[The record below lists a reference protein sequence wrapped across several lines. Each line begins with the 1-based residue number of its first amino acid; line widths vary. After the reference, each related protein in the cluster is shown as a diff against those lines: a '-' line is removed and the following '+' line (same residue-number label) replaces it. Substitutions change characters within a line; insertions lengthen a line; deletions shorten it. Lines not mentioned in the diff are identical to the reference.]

1 MNAFINTFR
10 IPYIGGGAFRVWQ
23 RNGKVWL
30 KFYRPSLVGNLGEP
44 ILYLLALGYGLGKFI
59 PDISGI
65 PYIQFI
71 APGLLVASTMYS
83 ACFECTFGSFTR
95 MTTQKTYDAIIVTP
109 VSIEEVI
116 AGDIFWGA
124 TKGAIA
130 GLVILLVATCFGLV
144 GSPWAGLVLP
154 LLILEGLLFASLS
167 MLMTA
172 LAPSYDFF
180 NYFFTIALAPMFLF
194 SGTFFPLDGF
204 PTWAKTASWFLPLTH
219 VVTVARSLIL
229 GKPCISLLVNLSLVI
244 ALTVIVFYVSI
255 ALVKRRLI
263 K

>member
-10 IPYIGGGAFRVWQ
+10 IPYIGDGAFRVWQ
-23 RNGKVWL
+23 RNGNVWL

-71 APGLLVASTMYS
+71 APGLLVSSTMYS

-95 MTTQKTYDAIIVTP
+95 MTTQRTYDAIIVTP

-130 GLVILLVATCFGLV
+130 GLVILLVATAFGLV
-144 GSPWAGLVLP
+144 GSPWVGLVLP
-154 LLILEGLLFASLS
+154 LLMVEGLLFASLS
-167 MLMTA
+167 MVMTA
-172 LAPSYDFF
+172 LAPTYDFF
-180 NYFFTIALAPMFLF
+180 NYFFTIAIAPMFLF
-194 SGTFFPLDGF
+194 SGIFFPLDEF
-204 PTWAKTASWFLPLTH
+204 PAWAKTASWFLPLTH
-219 VVTVARSLIL
+219 LVTITRGLFL
-229 GKPCISLLVNLSLVI
+229 GKLHISLLINLSLVI
-244 ALTVIVFYVSI
+244 AFTVITFYVSI
-255 ALVKRRLI
+255 TLVKRRLI